1 MKYRDRDGISY
12 DGDNGQD
19 KFLKRL
25 YGTVP
30 GRMAVKL
37 LCHPFVSELGGRFL
51 NTRLSSLGIRPF
63 IRKNNIDMSEYK
75 AASYRSYNDFFKRK
89 IKDGKRPV
97 NMADDVLISPCD
109 AKLSVYRID
118 KNSVF
123 HIKNSD
129 YTTESL
135 LRNKRLAGAY
145 EGGYCFLFR
154 LTVDDYHRFCYVD
167 GGRKSRNFKIPGCL
181 HTVNPAALDFAD
193 VYKENSREYTVV
205 RTENFGDV
213 VQMEVGAMMVGR
225 IVNHKDRG
233 CVRRGEEKGYFEFG
247 GSTVIV
253 LVKKNVVSVRMDV
266 LKNMKDGYETK
277 VRLGEEVAYKSL
289 TGCGMV

>member
-1 MKYRDRDGISY
+1 MKYRDRDGISH

-30 GRMAVKL
+30 GRMAVKI
-37 LCHPFVSELGGRFL
+37 LCHPIVSELGGRFL
-51 NTRLSSLGIRPF
+51 NTRLSKLGIRPF
-63 IRKNNIDMSEYK
+63 IKNNHIDMSEYETV
-75 AASYRSYNDFFKRK
+75 SYRSYNDFFKRK
-89 IKDGKRPV
+89 IKAKKRPV

-109 AKLSVYRID
+109 AKLSVYRINKD
-118 KNSVF
+118 SVF
-123 HIKNSD
+123 SIKNSE
-129 YTTESL
+129 YTVASL
-135 LRNKRLAGAY
+135 LRNKRLSDAF

-205 RTENFGDV
+205 RTENFGDI

-225 IVNHKDRG
+225 IVNHDGIGR
-233 CVRRGEEKGYFEFG
+233 VRRGDEKGYFEFG
-247 GSTVIV
+247 GSTVVV
-253 LVKKNVVSVRMDV
+253 LVKKNVVSVRMDI
-266 LKNMKDGYETK
+266 LKNTKDGYETK
-277 VRLGEEVAYKSL
+277 VKMGEEVAYKSL
-289 TGCGMV
+289 TV